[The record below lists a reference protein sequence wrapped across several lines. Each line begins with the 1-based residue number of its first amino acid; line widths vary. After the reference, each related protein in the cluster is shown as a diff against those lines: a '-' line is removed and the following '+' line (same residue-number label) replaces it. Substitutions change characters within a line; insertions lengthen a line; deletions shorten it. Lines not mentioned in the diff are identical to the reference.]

1 MQKLLF
7 KKKVKEGRT
16 WKSRGII
23 GEWFDDSL
31 QLADINYLLISSLT
45 TPPTLHT
52 HTHTHTHTHHRITP
66 LVTAFPRAVSRS
78 QNPLPFFSENSISL
92 RPPIVPTCFLFISG
106 ARNKPMYPT
115 RQWPLHLQMHSD
127 RVQLGPYLRLRL
139 QEEAVL
145 GPQARCLPNG
155 QTGQGLQTDRYGD
168 SWKQFAL
175 ALTGKPGSRLHRRLK
190 IQVTCDGNLNR
201 SNRCFLKSV
210 FIDFFFPLEI
220 SVKSSRQEE
229 VWQTRKFLIYFQQI
243 VLGYIFGWTMDQK
256 HLPVSP

>member
-1 MQKLLF
+1 
-7 KKKVKEGRT
+7 
-16 WKSRGII
+16 
-23 GEWFDDSL
+23 
-31 QLADINYLLISSLT
+31 
-45 TPPTLHT
+45 
-52 HTHTHTHTHHRITP
+52 
-66 LVTAFPRAVSRS
+66 
-78 QNPLPFFSENSISL
+78 
-92 RPPIVPTCFLFISG
+92 
-106 ARNKPMYPT
+106 MYPT

-210 FIDFFFPLEI
+210 FIDFFFSFRNICQEQQARGSLADEKVSYLFSANCSWIHLWLNDGPKTPASFTLGFDREI
-220 SVKSSRQEE
+220 ELWKWPGIVDYLKFKS
-229 VWQTRKFLIYFQQI
+229 K
-243 VLGYIFGWTMDQK
+243 
-256 HLPVSP
+256 